1 VPSAIVGTLSEEA
14 QRVLKGLVVFGL
26 TRRPIIL
33 LCLLVFVGAGIAA
46 FFKLNIEAY
55 PNPAPV
61 ILEITAQAAGQSA
74 EEMERYY
81 TVPME
86 VGISTTPGVDI
97 IRSTSFYG
105 LSFVRVTF
113 KYGIDYYF
121 AVQQAALSLQQN
133 VSLPN
138 NVSPQI
144 QASSL
149 VGEVFRYQVVGPP
162 HFGLTNLRTIQDWVL
177 QRRLLT
183 VPGVVQVNTWGGTTK
198 EYEVEV
204 DLNKLDAYNV
214 TIPQVIAAIGN
225 ANVNVG
231 GRTIN
236 MGQQSM
242 NVRGVGLIDSGG
254 AVDLTQGYQV
264 KDIETISLAQ
274 MNGVPVQVK
283 DVAKVY
289 VGNVPRLGKAGRD
302 KEDDVVAAIVVMNRT
317 LHTNDVV
324 PRIEAEIQKINS
336 DGSLPPGVRVVPFYD
351 RTTLVNVTTHT
362 VLHNLVFGC
371 LLVFVIQWIF
381 LGDLRSA
388 IIVGVNIPFA
398 LFFSIIIL
406 VLLGQDANLLS
417 VGAVDFGIIVDS
429 AVILVE
435 NIFRNCQGSPQARQT
450 LLDNLA
456 EERWGSDP
464 TRTSDAATA
473 NAWTERLRLILISA
487 LEVDKAI
494 FFSAAIT
501 VAAFVPLFT
510 MQGVEGQIFNP
521 MARTYGFALAGAL
534 FATFTVTPVL
544 ASMLLPR
551 HIGEVETFVVRGLR
565 AIYSPAL
572 RWALTHRKTCVGACA
587 GLLALTGLLIPQ
599 LGTEFL
605 PALEEGNLW
614 IRASMPSTI
623 SLEAAMPAVTKMRE
637 MLLSHPEV
645 ITVVSQHG
653 RPDNGSDAAG
663 FFNAEFFVPLKPFD
677 EWAPGMTKEKLVED
691 LQAEFAREFTGVG
704 FNFSQYIQDNIE
716 EGLSGV
722 KGANSIKIIGPDLT
736 KLEQIAEQVKREM
749 DQIKGVADLGIFRV
763 LGQPNLNIKVDRD
776 KAARYGLNTG
786 DVNAVVQAAL
796 GGTVATTQLEA
807 DRQFNVTVRLAPEYR
822 GTFDSVGRIKVGFTT
837 PSGANAYV
845 PLSELAMISVD
856 TGASYIFH
864 ERNAR
869 YIPIKFS
876 VRGRDLGST
885 VAEAQER
892 IARNVSLPN
901 GYRITWAGEFEE
913 LQQAKARLEMVVPIS
928 LIMILVL
935 LYGLFNSL
943 RDSLLA
949 LAGIPFS
956 IAGGVIALFVTG
968 LDFSISAAIGFVS
981 LFGVSVMNGILI
993 ITYYNQTRAGGMATI
1008 PAMYH
1013 AAEQRMRPMLMT
1025 ALSAC
1030 IGLLPAAVSTG
1041 IGSQVQRPLA
1051 TVVVGGM
1058 LIGPVIML
1066 VVVPAL
1072 QILFLDWESRRRAP
1086 AFHEDEPDLA
1096 GT

>member
-86 VGISTTPGVDI
+86 VGLSTTPGVDI